1 MKYFYTVFVFVILT
15 GHILAQSDDSV
26 DVTFFYY
33 PDNNPSSVYLP
44 GEFNGWVNNAP
55 SSLMSYDPV
64 NNVWFKSVRLRVGGH
79 AQPFIP
85 GAYEYKFYAD
95 GVWLS
100 DPLNPRQDVN
110 NNNNSYLFIRNPT
123 IHLLLPN
130 STPASGIIRSRFPE
144 NKRIHISINF
154 LGC

>member
-15 GHILAQSDDSV
+15 NHILAQSDDSV

-64 NNVWFKSVRLRVGGH
+64 NNVWFKSVRLRVGGPDPLP
-79 AQPFIP
+79 APFSVP
-85 GAYEYKFYAD
+85 GAYQYKFYVMA
-95 GVWLS
+95 
-100 DPLNPRQDVN
+100 
-110 NNNNSYLFIRNPT
+110 Y
-123 IHLLLPN
+123 
-130 STPASGIIRSRFPE
+130 
-144 NKRIHISINF
+144 
-154 LGC
+154 GCLIL